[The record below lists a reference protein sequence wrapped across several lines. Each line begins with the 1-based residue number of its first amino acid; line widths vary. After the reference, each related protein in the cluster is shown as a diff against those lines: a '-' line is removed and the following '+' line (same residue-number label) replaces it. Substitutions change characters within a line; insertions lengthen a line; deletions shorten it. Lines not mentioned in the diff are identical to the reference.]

1 VWNRERHLIKIH
13 KQDFMEAVNFG
24 WARNGRIGGWGRC
37 AGAIL
42 LYGLSAWVS
51 LDLTHKKEE
60 NEDFRVFLDF
70 SFFTFFLRFLH
81 EQDFLIFKLVL
92 PTET

>member
-1 VWNRERHLIKIH
+1 MK
-13 KQDFMEAVNFG
+13 AVNFG

-70 SFFTFFLRFLH
+70 SFFMFFFSISSRTGFF
-81 EQDFLIFKLVL
+81 DI
-92 PTET
+92 

>member
-1 VWNRERHLIKIH
+1 LGEKWKDWRVGT
-13 KQDFMEAVNFG
+13 VCG
-24 WARNGRIGGWGRC
+24 
-37 AGAIL
+37 